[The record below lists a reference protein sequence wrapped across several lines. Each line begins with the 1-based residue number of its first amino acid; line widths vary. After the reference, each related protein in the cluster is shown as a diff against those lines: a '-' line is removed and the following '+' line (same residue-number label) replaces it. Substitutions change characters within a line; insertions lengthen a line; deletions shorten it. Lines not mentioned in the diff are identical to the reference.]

1 MRLSPKSRP
10 GISRALVF
18 SPGGPAMGFNSL
30 PKAWLARGHGMD
42 VASFTIPMPV
52 FLRPRG
58 TVALNGTGTM
68 AYPINRPHA
77 AHAADAAAAHAPRLG
92 SDGGPSPGSTGGAV
106 NAKFGVSSDASFAI
120 SRVIFSGGLGGGGF
134 AG

>member
-1 MRLSPKSRP
+1 
-10 GISRALVF
+10 
-18 SPGGPAMGFNSL
+18 MGFNSL

-58 TVALNGTGTM
+58 TVALKGTGTM

-106 NAKFGVSSDASFAI
+106 NAKFGASRGVTFE
-120 SRVIFSGGLGGGGF
+120 SVFLGGTGRGRVCW
-134 AG
+134 ATPITL